1 MMRVMLLVVFQ
12 LCLTVMSAQYV
23 EEDIVRRPI
32 EGEVWKRATKGLDY
46 PLDPE
51 RKSSKDRGL
60 SLPGGIDIS
69 LGRLLMEVLMGLML
83 LIGIYMVIRGWLIKP
98 VNRRLKGEN
107 GFGLSLEEIED
118 QFQDISLEGYI
129 RAAEQRGDYR
139 LAVRL
144 YYLAVLKVLTEG
156 TYIRWSREKTN
167 GAYCAEL
174 GSLGFRGSFEALTE
188 AFERVWYGEGGLDRM
203 QYERIA
209 AEMEAL
215 MRDCRR

>member
-12 LCLTVMSAQYV
+12 LFLTVMSAQYV
-23 EEDIVRRPI
+23 EEDIDRHPV
-32 EGEVWKRATKGLDY
+32 EGEVWERATKGLDY

-83 LIGIYMVIRGWLIKP
+83 LTGIYMVLRGWLFKP
-98 VNRRLKGEN
+98 VNRRIKG
-107 GFGLSLEEIED
+107 GSSIGLSLEEIED

-129 RAAEQRGDYR
+129 RAAEQSGDYR

-144 YYLAVLKVLTEG
+144 YYLAVLKALTAG
-156 TYIRWSREKTN
+156 SYIRWSREKTN
-167 GAYCAEL
+167 GVYCSEL
-174 GSLGFRGSFEALTE
+174 KESGFRGRFEVLTA
-188 AFERVWYGEGGLDRM
+188 AFERVWYGEGGVDRLE
-203 QYERIA
+203 YEGISA
-209 AEMEAL
+209 GMEEL
-215 MRDCRR
+215 IRDCRR